1 MGGSPSQDKRLVL
14 NFFAKISEYIRIC
27 EVDASES
34 NQPDFRIMQMI
45 KTVPVLIKIHS
56 MHTIGFCTIVFQ
68 GVRRPNASK

>member
-1 MGGSPSQDKRLVL
+1 MGDSPSQHERFLL
-14 NFFAKISEYIRIC
+14 NFFPEIREYIRIC